1 MSITKK
7 SLLAAVSLS
16 AFMTTQAFAES
27 ISLNVTGLVST
38 HIHHTALEQEFYSS
52 LAEKTG
58 VDVSVNFNPLDVI
71 GVNMNDTLRLA
82 SDGTFDIVQSTVGNV
97 ARDDTFL
104 EGIDL
109 LGVSPDLNT
118 QREAMEAFREAFNKR
133 TEERLGL
140 KTLTLYPFGP
150 QHIFCKGEVSSLA
163 DLAGRRVRSYTRSM
177 SAVLEHVGA
186 TPVSMT
192 FAEVYPAL
200 QRGVVDC
207 AITSITSA
215 NSGSW
220 PEITTHVLT
229 LALSHGMNANFM
241 NLDKWNSMSPDAQAK
256 MEAAFKEL
264 EEGMWGVT
272 TNMYEDGIRCSTGKQ
287 PCEHYTAFN
296 MTEVAATEADLK
308 LLAEAVDA
316 VVLDVWTSA
325 CQPQAECVSTWNDT
339 VGEVRGFEMS
349 VN

>member
-1 MSITKK
+1 MCMTRT
-7 SLLAAVSLS
+7 SLLAAVSVS
-16 AFMTTQAFAES
+16 AFMISQASAET

-38 HIHHTALEQEFYSS
+38 HIHHTAVEQKFYNN

-58 VDVSVNFNPLDVI
+58 LDVRVNFNPLDVI
-71 GVNMNDTLRLA
+71 GVSMDDTLRLA
-82 SDGTFDIVQSTVGNV
+82 SDGTFDIVQSTLGNV

-104 EGIDL
+104 EGVDL
-109 LGVSPDLNT
+109 LGVSPTLDD
-118 QREAMEAFREAFNKR
+118 QREATEAFREAFNER

-150 QHIFCKGEVSSLA
+150 QHIFCKDEVSGLA

-186 TPVSMT
+186 TPVSMP

-229 LALSHGMNANFM
+229 LALSHGLNANFM
-241 NLDKWNSMSPDAQAK
+241 NLDTWNSMSPDAQAQ
-256 MEAAFKEL
+256 MEAAFRQL
-264 EEGMWGVT
+264 EDDMWDLTTAMYDDGV
-272 TNMYEDGIRCSTGKQ
+272 RCSTGRE
-287 PCEHYTAFN
+287 PCEHYTKFN
-296 MTEVAATEADLK
+296 MTEVVPSEADLN

-316 VVLDVWTSA
+316 VVLDVWSDA
-325 CQPQAECVSTWNDT
+325 CQPKAECVSIWNST

-349 VN
+349 AN

>member
-1 MSITKK
+1 MYTTRK

-16 AFMTTQAFAES
+16 AFMTTQAFAET

-38 HIHHTALEQEFYSS
+38 HIHHTALEQKFYQN
-52 LAEKTG
+52 LAEQTG
-58 VDVSVNFNPLDVI
+58 LDVRVNFNPLDVI
-71 GVNMNDTLRLA
+71 GVSMDDTLRLA

-109 LGVSPDLNT
+109 LGVSPTLET
-118 QREAMEAFREAFNKR
+118 QRTATEAFREAFNQR

-140 KTLTLYPFGP
+140 KTLALYPYGP
-150 QHIFCKGEVSSLA
+150 QHIFCKDEVSGLD

-186 TPVSMT
+186 TPVSMP

-241 NLDKWNSMSPDAQAK
+241 NLNSWNSMSPDAQAK
-256 MEAAFKEL
+256 MEAAFKGL
-264 EEGMWGVT
+264 EDDMWGVT
-272 TNMYEDGIRCSTGKQ
+272 TEMYDDGIRCSTGME

-296 MTEVAATEADLK
+296 MTEVVPTEDDLK
-308 LLAEAVDA
+308 LLSEAVDA
-316 VVLDVWTSA
+316 VVLDVWVSA
-325 CQPQAECVSTWNDT
+325 CQPQAECVSIWNDT
-339 VGEVRGFEMS
+339 VGEVRNFEMS
-349 VN
+349 AK

>member
-1 MSITKK
+1 MCSTRK

-16 AFMTTQAFAES
+16 AFMITQASAET

-38 HIHHTALEQEFYSS
+38 HIHHTALEQEFYNN

-58 VDVSVNFNPLDVI
+58 LDVRVNFNPLDVI
-71 GVNMNDTLRLA
+71 GVSMDDTLRLA

-109 LGVSPDLNT
+109 LGVSPTLDT
-118 QREAMEAFREAFNKR
+118 QREATEAFREAFTRR
-133 TEERLGL
+133 TEERLNL

-150 QHIFCKGEVSSLA
+150 QHIFCKDEVSGLA

-177 SAVLEHVGA
+177 SAMLEHVGA
-186 TPVSMT
+186 TPVSMP

-220 PEITTHVLT
+220 PEITTHVFT
-229 LALSHGMNANFM
+229 IALAHGMNANFM
-241 NLDKWNSMSPDAQAK
+241 NLDKWNGMSPDAQEK
-256 MEAAFKEL
+256 MTAAFKQL
-264 EEGMWGVT
+264 EDDMWGVT
-272 TNMYEDGIRCSTGKQ
+272 TAMYDDGVRCSTGRE
-287 PCEHYTAFN
+287 PCEHYTQFN
-296 MTEVAATEADLK
+296 MTEVVPSEDDFK
-308 LLAEAVDA
+308 LIAEAVDA

-325 CQPQAECVSTWNDT
+325 CQPQAECVSIWNET
-339 VGEVRGFEMS
+339 VGEARSFEMS